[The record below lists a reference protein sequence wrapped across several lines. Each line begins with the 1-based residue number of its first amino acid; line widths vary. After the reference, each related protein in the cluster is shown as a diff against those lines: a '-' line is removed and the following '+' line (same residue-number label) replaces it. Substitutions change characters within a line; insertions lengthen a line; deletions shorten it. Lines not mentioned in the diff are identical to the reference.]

1 MKLNADL
8 EHLHSLLLIE
18 VIIVDEGG
26 HESLEIFE
34 LILMMKFVTASF
46 LVQVPSVP
54 EHHRH

>member
-8 EHLHSLLLIE
+8 EHLHSLLLI
-18 VIIVDEGG
+18 
-26 HESLEIFE
+26 E